1 MDAMVWA
8 VLVAVG
14 VAVVSMT
21 LFGARITRRPAPA
34 DRIVEDIEA
43 SDPGDP
49 WAAWK
54 PRPFEELDRPRPRL
68 WPVGAALTGLVMV
81 GAGFAGARQTLWA
94 TAAAEAPD
102 NITTPRPYIVQVDI
116 PPTPTPKPTPVATPK
131 PAVSTPRPQ
140 VATPAPA
147 AADPTTAP
155 ATTAAAATGSAPTL
169 TGSATCSGGMLRL
182 SYTAGAQGA
191 ELSWLAVYADG
202 KVVKGGPISGQ
213 SHSNSWQGSGSAGD
227 HALEVSVQ
235 DAAQRTSR
243 KQFQVHCG

>member
-1 MDAMVWA
+1 VNNAMVWA

-21 LFGARITRRPAPA
+21 LFGARITRRPPPA
-34 DRIVEDIEA
+34 DRIVDDIDT
-43 SDPGDP
+43 SDPSDP

-94 TAAAEAPD
+94 TAAADTPD
-102 NITTPRPYIVQVDI
+102 AITTPRPYIVQVEI
-116 PPTPTPKPTPVATPK
+116 PPTPTPKPTPVPTATPAPATPK
-131 PAVSTPRPQ
+131 PQ

-147 AADPTTAP
+147 TTDTTNAP
-155 ATTAAAATGSAPTL
+155 AAATGSAPTL
-169 TGSATCSGGMLRL
+169 TGSATCSGGILRL
-182 SYTAGAQGA
+182 SYTASAHGSP
-191 ELSWLAVYADG
+191 LSWLAVYVDG
-202 KVVKGGPISGQ
+202 KVVKGGPISGN
-213 SHSNSWQGSGSAGD
+213 SHSSSWQGSGSAGD

-235 DAAQRTSR
+235 DKAEHTTR
-243 KQFQVHCG
+243 KQFQVRCG

>member
-21 LFGARITRRPAPA
+21 LFGARITRRQPPA

-43 SDPGDP
+43 SDPSDP

-116 PPTPTPKPTPVATPK
+116 PPTPSPKPTPVPTARPALSTPK
-131 PAVSTPRPQ
+131 PP
-140 VATPAPA
+140 VATPAPVPA
-147 AADPTTAP
+147 AAAAVATAAP
-155 ATTAAAATGSAPTL
+155 TAAAGSAPTL
-169 TGSATCSGGMLRL
+169 TGSATCSGGMLRV
-182 SYTAGAQGA
+182 SYTASAHGA

-202 KVVKGGPISGQ
+202 EVVKGGPISGQ
-213 SHSNSWQGSGSAGD
+213 SHSNSWQGSGGAGD

-235 DAAQRTSR
+235 DEAQRTSR
-243 KQFQVHCG
+243 KQFQVTCG